1 MSRPVTRRAALRG
14 ALATSLGLAAGIAA
28 SQAAAASPNDRRLGI
43 MADRLDTLQVHA
55 DRHAAGAGWDPKDP
69 YTLAVAEMDLVAA
82 GMASLPADTMDG
94 VLIKLRAM
102 AVPIVADDD
111 EAHSLAL
118 SICRD
123 LRRFHAP
130 KPAQVSH
137 G

>member
-1 MSRPVTRRAALRG
+1 MSRAVSRRAALRG
-14 ALATSLGLAAGIAA
+14 SVAASLGLAAGIAA
-28 SQAAAASPNDRRLGI
+28 SQAAAPLPNDRRLGI

-55 DRHAAGAGWDPKDP
+55 DHHAAGAGWDPRDP
-69 YTLAVAEMDLVAA
+69 YTLAVSEMDLVAA
-82 GMASLPADTMDG
+82 GMASLPADTMGG

-102 AVPIVADDD
+102 AVPIIADDD
-111 EAHSLAL
+111 EAHGLAL

-130 KPAQVSH
+130 KPEQVSH